1 MNDWWDQLNTDQ
13 SKDEQ
18 KAKRLVNVIAKQ
30 PGSREQKLKWLVKLL
45 PLLEAEAGK
54 KFDPVAQPREF
65 GCEMKSLTC
74 RYWRAK
80 VRQAKGFGPRRG
92 SFERP
97 QQQEGYRETELTKV
111 ADVLELVPKREGGA

>member
-1 MNDWWDQLNTDQ
+1 MSDWWDRLDTDQ

-18 KAKRLVNVIAKQ
+18 KAKRLVNVLAKQ
-30 PGSREQKLKWLVKLL
+30 PGSREKKLRWLLKLL

-54 KFDPVAQPREF
+54 KFDPGEQPREF

-74 RYWRAK
+74 RYWRAR

-97 QQQEGYRETELTKV
+97 QEPGYREAEMTKL
-111 ADVLELVPKREGGA
+111 AEVLELVPKRGGEA